1 MAKFR
6 IQFVPPTGNIIERQY
21 CYATC
26 LESDWSRAVHAAEIQ
41 LIHLNLRRPHL
52 RQWLLGE
59 IKEIPMAKNIK
70 MEKPTKR
77 EHAALMEL
85 VEETVEFQSNFGS
98 ESQVKKAEVLAN
110 WLWKYRSAYDMAT
123 ERR

>member
-1 MAKFR
+1 MA
-6 IQFVPPTGNIIERQY
+6 
-21 CYATC
+21 
-26 LESDWSRAVHAAEIQ
+26 
-41 LIHLNLRRPHL
+41 
-52 RQWLLGE
+52 
-59 IKEIPMAKNIK
+59 
-70 MEKPTKR
+70 KPTKR
-77 EHAALMEL
+77 EHTVLMEL